1 MSAHVC
7 ISARKA
13 VTMASQLVESASL
26 TTGTTPSVISKDTI
40 HITLGTYVD
49 VFVHT
54 AEDTCNRKV
63 CDETVVPFLDALRGL
78 ASISHILLEA
88 ALEEL
93 SHTHP
98 RESLSEYALNCDV
111 KAMQREYDW
120 QMSDLEA
127 AIRNAPPS
135 KGCELVLP
143 TIAKGVKV
151 TESFLGLMV
160 ARRQRALGRASNM
173 AA

>member
-1 MSAHVC
+1 M
-7 ISARKA
+7 
-13 VTMASQLVESASL
+13 

-49 VFVHT
+49 VFVQT

-63 CDETVVPFLDALRGL
+63 CDETVMPFLDALRGL

-111 KAMQREYDW
+111 KAMQRQYDW

-135 KGCELVLP
+135 KGCEVPFIYFNYLHPFPLFLNFNVAQLMF
-143 TIAKGVKV
+143 AVGV
-151 TESFLGLMV
+151 
-160 ARRQRALGRASNM
+160 ADDR
-173 AA
+173 